1 MDSPIRKRERQFI
14 IILVMVG
21 LIAGISLFLPK
32 ILDLLSGDTKVNASA
47 AASFRTPTASTTVSD
62 QMEISPIS
70 TDIVLGVI
78 STDINIKE
86 KYGCTLDKN
95 SWISNLESW
104 PLQEVLIGGETYSR
118 DKLRYL
124 TNLTSPNA
132 QESLLIELVVY
143 TLNVYQ
149 GADGA
154 SIAQTVAAA
163 INWLDEH
170 PEGSGSTRDQLENA
184 DRLAGILRDFN
195 QGNIGPGLCEET
207 VISPDPSTTLP
218 NFLTLT
224 FTPVFTPIISEI
236 PPSASA
242 TLIYVPLPTSTKKP
256 DNDNP
261 PPPPV
266 ATQRPPT
273 ARPSEP
279 PSTSAPTPAER

>member
-1 MDSPIRKRERQFI
+1 
-14 IILVMVG
+14 MVG

-47 AASFRTPTASTTVSD
+47 AASFRTPTASKMVLD
-62 QMEISPIS
+62 QTEISPIG
-70 TDIVLGVI
+70 TDNVPGLI
-78 STDINIKE
+78 STDFDINE
-86 KYGCTLDKN
+86 EHDCTLDKS
-95 SWISNLESW
+95 SWISNVESW
-104 PLQEVLIGGETYSR
+104 PLQEILLGSETYSR

-124 TNLTSPNA
+124 INLTSPNA

-154 SIAQTVAAA
+154 SIAQTVTAA

-170 PEGSGSTRDQLENA
+170 PEGSDLSRDQLEMA
-184 DRLAGILRDFN
+184 DQLTGILMDFN
-195 QGNIGPGLCEET
+195 HGNIGPGLCEET
-207 VISPDPSTTLP
+207 VISPYPSTTFSP
-218 NFLTLT
+218 SVTLT
-224 FTPVFTPIISEI
+224 FTPEFTPIISEI
-236 PPSASA
+236 PLSPTA
-242 TLIYVPLPTSTKKP
+242 TFIVVPLATSTKKP
-256 DNDNP
+256 DNDSP